1 MHIKIYRGTPPNDCD
16 SLCDT
21 CRHSRITRG
30 RRLDEELV
38 FCDASHFRTTQIT
51 FKVTS
56 CSDYSDQTL
65 PTYFDLL
72 QQAWILQPASR
83 KRPAGFVRASDLR
96 DEELLRHMADLP
108 ERQGTAATVNAPGD
122 G

>member
-1 MHIKIYRGTPPNDCD
+1 MHIKIHGGTPSDGEK

-38 FCDASHFRTTQIT
+38 VCNASHLRATQIA

-56 CSDYSDQTL
+56 CSDYDDQRVAGYYEL
-65 PTYFDLL
+65 M
-72 QQAWILQPASR
+72 QQAWILQPESR

-96 DEELLRHMADLP
+96 DADFERYMADLHRHD
-108 ERQGTAATVNAPGD
+108 EL
-122 G
+122 

>member
-1 MHIKIYRGTPPNDCD
+1 MTATASVTRAVI
-16 SLCDT
+16 
-21 CRHSRITRG
+21 SRITRG

-38 FCDASHFRTTQIT
+38 FCDASHIRTTQIT

-56 CSDYSDQTL
+56 CSDYSDQSL

-108 ERQGTAATVNAPGD
+108 ERQGTVANVNAAGGD
-122 G
+122 